1 MPKSQFISGLKE
13 GDSVNSAFSIKYKHP
28 PEAYKNGFRFEL
40 GLADRSG
47 EIELKYW
54 GSADKEKVEA
64 LYKGFKEGDVIE
76 VNGKTSAFRGVSE
89 IHINEGAGSIRKIA
103 EFDIADFVE
112 KSAEDSEKLA
122 NDMLAEIKGMKNEF
136 LRKLMEEFF
145 NDAKFMAQFRSAP
158 AAMYMHHATI
168 GGLIEHT
175 SHVLKLCREIC
186 RIYPALDR
194 DLLIAGAILHD
205 IGKISEFRI
214 GTNIKQTEEGML
226 RGHIAMGEEMVLGK
240 IREIKDFP
248 DELKIKIA
256 HMLLSHH
263 GANEYGSP
271 QEPSFPEAAAVYY
284 ADEMDSKVDQ
294 FVKIKKETKTEDFR
308 VYSKKLGR
316 GIYLK

>member
-1 MPKSQFISGLKE
+1 MSKSQFISELKE
-13 GDSVNSAFSIKYKHP
+13 GDAVNSAFSVKYKHP
-28 PEAYKNGFRFEL
+28 PETYKNGFRFEL

-54 GSADKEKVEA
+54 GGADKEKVEA
-64 LYKGFKEGDVIE
+64 LYREFKEGYVIE
-76 VNGKTSAFRGVSE
+76 VNGKTSAFKGVAE
-89 IHINEGAGSIRKIA
+89 IHINEGSGGIKKILK
-103 EFDIADFVE
+103 FDIADFVE

-122 NDMLAEIKGMKNEF
+122 NEKLAEIKGMKNEF

-145 NDAKFMAQFRSAP
+145 NDAEFMEKFKSAP
-158 AAMYMHHATI
+158 AAMYMHHAAI

-186 RIYPALDR
+186 RIYPALDKE
-194 DLLIAGAILHD
+194 LLIAGAVLHD
-205 IGKISEFRI
+205 IGKIQEFRI

-226 RGHIAMGEEMVLGK
+226 RGHIAIGEEMVLGK
-240 IREIKDFP
+240 IRGIKDFP
-248 DELKIKIA
+248 NELKIKVA
-256 HMLLSHH
+256 HMMLSHH

>member
-1 MPKSQFISGLKE
+1 MPKSQFISDLKE
-13 GDSVNSAFSIKYKHP
+13 GDSVNSAFSVKYKHP
-28 PEAYKNGFRFEL
+28 PESYKNGFRFEV
-40 GLADRSG
+40 GLADRTG

-54 GSADKEKVEA
+54 GGADKEKVEA
-64 LYKGFKEGDVIE
+64 LYKEFKVDDVVE
-76 VNGKTSAFRGVSE
+76 VSGKVSAFKGVAE

-103 EFDIADFVE
+103 EFDIGDFVE

-122 NDMLAEIKGMKNEF
+122 AEMLNEIKGMKNGH
-136 LRKLMEEFF
+136 LRRLMEAFFEDAEF
-145 NDAKFMAQFRSAP
+145 MRQFKSAP
-158 AAMYMHHATI
+158 GAMYMHHATI

-175 SHVLKLCREIC
+175 SHVLRLCREIHA
-186 RIYPALDR
+186 IYPAMDR
-194 DLLIAGAILHD
+194 DLLISGAILHD
-205 IGKISEFRI
+205 IGKIQEFRA

-226 RGHIAMGEEMVLGK
+226 RGHIALGEEAVLAR
-240 IREIKDFP
+240 IRGIKDFP
-248 DELKIKIA
+248 NELKIKIA
-256 HMLLSHH
+256 HMMLSHH

-271 QEPSFPEAAAVYY
+271 KEPSFPEAAAVYY